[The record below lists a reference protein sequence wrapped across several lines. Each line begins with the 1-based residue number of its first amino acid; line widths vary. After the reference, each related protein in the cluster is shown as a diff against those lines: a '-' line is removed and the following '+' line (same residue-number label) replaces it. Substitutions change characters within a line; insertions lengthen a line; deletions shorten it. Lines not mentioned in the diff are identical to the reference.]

1 MKPHPPIQQGT
12 LIGKENRTKT
22 MQRII
27 EIIKVPITAVSGL
40 VGIELVK
47 FAELSELMQFL
58 GQTVIG
64 VLTII
69 YLIVK
74 IKNLTKGKK

>member
-1 MKPHPPIQQGT
+1 MKQGT
-12 LIGKENRTKT
+12 LTGIRRTNK

-27 EIIKVPITAVSGL
+27 EAIKVPITAVSGL

-47 FAELSELMQFL
+47 FAELSEIAQFL

-74 IKNLTKGKK
+74 IKKISKR